1 MSFQENF
8 EAISSKVT
16 EAAQLAAQKAKDLT
30 LIARTKVQIAS
41 EEDKIKK
48 AEIELGKLC
57 YRDFTAGAEPER
69 SEYLPWYEKITES
82 KSTIEELKT
91 IIDAVRNSGE
101 VTDDDLPTEEE
112 ESDVS
117 DADFADI
124 HIEVVPDAAETAEP
138 ETPSEPTEEAPTAE

>member
-16 EAAQLAAQKAKDLT
+16 EAAQIAAQKAKDLA

-82 KSTIEELKT
+82 NSAIEELKT
-91 IIDAVRNSGE
+91 IIAAVRNSGE
-101 VTDDDLPTEEE
+101 VVDDDIPVEEE
-112 ESDVS
+112 PDVT
-117 DADFADI
+117 DADFADL
-124 HIEVVPDAAETAEP
+124 HIEVVPDAEKTEPASPAEP
-138 ETPSEPTEEAPTAE
+138 AGEAPKAE

>member
-16 EAAQLAAQKAKDLT
+16 EAAQIAAQKAKDLA

-41 EEDKIKK
+41 EEDKIKR

-82 KSTIEELKT
+82 NSAIEELKT
-91 IIDAVRNSGE
+91 IIAAVRNSGE
-101 VTDDDLPTEEE
+101 VVDDDIPVEEE
-112 ESDVS
+112 PDVT
-117 DADFADI
+117 DADFADL
-124 HIEVVPDAAETAEP
+124 HIEVVPDAEKTEPEAPAEP
-138 ETPSEPTEEAPTAE
+138 AEEAPKAE

>member
-16 EAAQLAAQKAKDLT
+16 EAAQIAAQKAKDLA

-82 KSTIEELKT
+82 NSAIEELKT
-91 IIDAVRNSGE
+91 IIAAVRNSGE
-101 VTDDDLPTEEE
+101 VVDDDIPVEE
-112 ESDVS
+112 ESDVT
-117 DADFADI
+117 DADFADL
-124 HIEVVPDAAETAEP
+124 HIEVVPDAEKTEPEAPAEP
-138 ETPSEPTEEAPTAE
+138 AEEAPKAE

>member
-16 EAAQLAAQKAKDLT
+16 EAAQIAAQKAKDLA

-82 KSTIEELKT
+82 NSAIEELKT
-91 IIDAVRNSGE
+91 IIAAVRNSGE
-101 VTDDDLPTEEE
+101 VVDDDIPVEE
-112 ESDVS
+112 ESDVT
-117 DADFADI
+117 DADFADL
-124 HIEVVPDAAETAEP
+124 HIEVVPDAEKTEPEAPAEP
-138 ETPSEPTEEAPTAE
+138 AEEEPKAE

>member
-16 EAAQLAAQKAKDLT
+16 EAAQIAAQKAKDLA

-82 KSTIEELKT
+82 NSAIEELKT
-91 IIDAVRNSGE
+91 IIAAVRNSGE
-101 VTDDDLPTEEE
+101 VVDDDIPVEEE
-112 ESDVS
+112 PDVT
-117 DADFADI
+117 DADFADL
-124 HIEVVPDAAETAEP
+124 HIEVVPDAEKTEPEAPAEP
-138 ETPSEPTEEAPTAE
+138 AEEAPKAE

>member
-16 EAAQLAAQKAKDLT
+16 EAAQIAAQKAKDLA

-82 KSTIEELKT
+82 NSAIEELKT
-91 IIDAVRNSGE
+91 IIAAVRNSGE
-101 VTDDDLPTEEE
+101 VVDDDIPAED
-112 ESDVS
+112 ESDVT
-117 DADFADI
+117 DADFADL
-124 HIEVVPDAAETAEP
+124 HIEVVPDAEKTEPASPAEP
-138 ETPSEPTEEAPTAE
+138 AEEAPKAE

>member
-16 EAAQLAAQKAKDLT
+16 EAAQIAAQKAKDLA

-82 KSTIEELKT
+82 NSAIEELKT
-91 IIDAVRNSGE
+91 IIAAVRNSGE
-101 VTDDDLPTEEE
+101 VVDDDIPVEE
-112 ESDVS
+112 ESDVT
-117 DADFADI
+117 DADFADL
-124 HIEVVPDAAETAEP
+124 HIEVVPDAEKTEPEAPAEP
-138 ETPSEPTEEAPTAE
+138 AGEAPKAE

>member
-16 EAAQLAAQKAKDLT
+16 EAAQIAAQKAKDLA

-82 KSTIEELKT
+82 NSAIEELKT
-91 IIDAVRNSGE
+91 IIAAVRNSGE
-101 VTDDDLPTEEE
+101 VVDDDIPVEEP
-112 ESDVS
+112 DVT
-117 DADFADI
+117 DADFADL
-124 HIEVVPDAAETAEP
+124 HIEVVPDAEKTEPEAPAEP
-138 ETPSEPTEEAPTAE
+138 AEEAPKAE

>member
-16 EAAQLAAQKAKDLT
+16 EAAQIAAQKAKDLA

-82 KSTIEELKT
+82 NSAIEELKT
-91 IIDAVRNSGE
+91 IIAAVRNSGE
-101 VTDDDLPTEEE
+101 VVDDDIPVEE
-112 ESDVS
+112 ESDVT
-117 DADFADI
+117 DADFADLR
-124 HIEVVPDAAETAEP
+124 IEVVPDAEKTEPEAPAEP
-138 ETPSEPTEEAPTAE
+138 AEEAPKAE

>member
-16 EAAQLAAQKAKDLT
+16 EAAQIAAQKAKDLA
-30 LIARTKVQIAS
+30 LIERTKVQIAS

-82 KSTIEELKT
+82 NSAIEELKT
-91 IIDAVRNSGE
+91 IIAAVRNSGE
-101 VTDDDLPTEEE
+101 VVDDDIPVEE
-112 ESDVS
+112 ESDVT
-117 DADFADI
+117 DADFADL
-124 HIEVVPDAAETAEP
+124 HIEVVPDAEKTEPEAPAEP
-138 ETPSEPTEEAPTAE
+138 AEEAPKAE

>member
-16 EAAQLAAQKAKDLT
+16 EAAQLAAQKARDLT

-82 KSTIEELKT
+82 KSAIEELQN
-91 IIDAVRNSGE
+91 IIAAVRNSGE
-101 VTDDDLPTEEE
+101 YTDDDIPTEEP
-112 ESDVS
+112 DVS

-124 HIEVVPDAAETAEP
+124 HIEVVPDAAETEP
-138 ETPSEPTEEAPTAE
+138 ETPSEPTEEAPKAE

>member
-16 EAAQLAAQKAKDLT
+16 EAAQIAAQKAKDLA

-41 EEDKIKK
+41 EEDKIKR

-82 KSTIEELKT
+82 NSAIEELKT
-91 IIDAVRNSGE
+91 IIAAVRNSGE
-101 VTDDDLPTEEE
+101 VVDDDIPVEE
-112 ESDVS
+112 ESDVT
-117 DADFADI
+117 DADFADL
-124 HIEVVPDAAETAEP
+124 HIEVVPDAEKTEPEAPAEP
-138 ETPSEPTEEAPTAE
+138 AEEAPKAE

>member
-1 MSFQENF
+1 MSFQESF

-16 EAAQLAAQKAKDLT
+16 EAAQIAAQKAKDLA

-82 KSTIEELKT
+82 NSAIEELKT
-91 IIDAVRNSGE
+91 IIAAVRNSGE
-101 VTDDDLPTEEE
+101 VVDDDIPVEE
-112 ESDVS
+112 ESDVT
-117 DADFADI
+117 DADFADL
-124 HIEVVPDAAETAEP
+124 HIEVVPDAEKTEPEAPAEP
-138 ETPSEPTEEAPTAE
+138 AEEAPKAE